1 MPKNRYLKVTPV
13 IKQNK
18 FSPIPASF
26 WREAVKQAVYSTSL
40 TGCITVSVTIT
51 DDKTIKNLN
60 RNFRGIDAATDV
72 LSFSLLE
79 GEGNLAESDAD
90 ELLLGEIVISL
101 ETALR
106 QAKEDGV
113 SLRHMCAWLVA
124 HSVLHLTGMDHPDEA
139 SRLAMN
145 KRELEII
152 KKLGFAKLPKMLEN
166 CD

>member
-1 MPKNRYLKVTPV
+1 MPKNRYLKVIPV
-13 IKQNK
+13 IKQDKN
-18 FSPIPASF
+18 SPVPASF
-26 WREAVKQAVYSTSL
+26 WREAVKQAVYQTDL

-51 DDKTIKNLN
+51 DDENIKKLN
-60 RNFRGIDAATDV
+60 RDYRSIDTATDV

-79 GEGNLAESDAD
+79 GEGDLAESDAD

-113 SLRHMCAWLVA
+113 TLRHMCAWLIA
-124 HSVLHLTGMDHPDEA
+124 HSVLHLIGMDHPDDEQ
-139 SRLAMN
+139 RLVMN
-145 KRELEII
+145 KRELKII
-152 KKLGFAKLPKMLEN
+152 RKLGFATLPKMLET